1 MRVQYMS
8 DLHLEFTLNQE
19 YIHDFFD
26 GETGDILLLAGDIMY
41 LKDSIFIRRRFL
53 TELSH
58 KYSQVLI
65 VPGNHEFYA
74 YNDIKAYGDSWQ
86 IELRPNIHYY
96 YNKVVHIGDT
106 DFILSTLWSKLD
118 LLQEKRIQQ
127 GMSDFYQIGY
137 NGEWLTPRHYNEEHD
152 NCVRFIREAVEKST
166 ADKIV
171 VVTHHA
177 PSLQTVAPQHQN
189 SILRSAFSSDLE
201 ELIKNSR
208 IDYWVYGHSH
218 TNIDCQVGQTKIIC
232 NQLGYVSSNEHLGF
246 NYNKFFEI

>member
-19 YIHDFFD
+19 YIHDFFE

-53 TELSH
+53 TELSQ

-118 LLQEKRIQQ
+118 PLQEKRIQQ

-137 NGEWLTPRHYNEEHD
+137 NGEWLTPRHYNEEHE
-152 NCVRFIREAVEKST
+152 NCVSFIREAVEKST

-189 SILRSAFSSDLE
+189 SILRSAFASDLE
-201 ELIKNSR
+201 DLIRNSR

-218 TNIDCQVGQTKIIC
+218 TNIDCQVGQTKIVC
-232 NQLGYVSSNEHLGF
+232 NQLGYISSNEHLGF

>member
-1 MRVQYMS
+1 MS

-19 YIHDFFD
+19 YIHDFFE

-53 TELSH
+53 TELSQ

-86 IELRPNIHYY
+86 IELRPNINYY

-118 LLQEKRIQQ
+118 PLQEKRIQQ

-137 NGEWLTPRHYNEEHD
+137 NGEWLTTQHYNDEHG

-189 SILRSAFSSDLE
+189 SILRSAFASDLE

>member
-19 YIHDFFD
+19 YIHDFFE

-53 TELSH
+53 TELSQ

-118 LLQEKRIQQ
+118 PLQEKRIQQ

-137 NGEWLTPRHYNEEHD
+137 NGEWLTPRHYNEEHE
-152 NCVRFIREAVEKST
+152 NCVSFIREAVEKST

-189 SILRSAFSSDLE
+189 SILRSAFASDLE
-201 ELIKNSR
+201 DLIRNSR

-218 TNIDCQVGQTKIIC
+218 TNIDCQVGQTKIVC

>member
-19 YIHDFFD
+19 YIHDFFE

-53 TELSH
+53 TELSQ
-58 KYSQVLI
+58 KYSHVLI

-106 DFILSTLWSKLD
+106 DFIISTLWSKLD
-118 LLQEKRIQQ
+118 PLQEKKIQQ

-137 NGEWLTPRHYNEEHD
+137 NGEWLTPRHYNEEYE
-152 NCVRFIREAVEKST
+152 NCVNFIREAIEKST
-166 ADKIV
+166 AEKIV

-189 SILRSAFSSDLE
+189 SILRSAFASDLE
-201 ELIKNSR
+201 ELIRNSR

-218 TNIDCQVGQTKIIC
+218 TNIDCQVGQTKIVC

>member
-19 YIHDFFD
+19 YIHDFFE

-41 LKDSIFIRRRFL
+41 LKDSIFIHRRFL
-53 TELSH
+53 TELSQ

-86 IELRPNIHYY
+86 IEIRPNIHYY

-118 LLQEKRIQQ
+118 PLQEKRIQQ

-137 NGEWLTPRHYNEEHD
+137 DGEWLTPRHYNEEHE
-152 NCVRFIREAVEKST
+152 NCVSFIREAVEKST

-189 SILRSAFSSDLE
+189 SILRSAFASDLAD
-201 ELIKNSR
+201 LIKNSR
-208 IDYWVYGHSH
+208 INYWVYGHSH
-218 TNIDCQVGQTKIIC
+218 TNIDCQIGQTKIIC

>member
-1 MRVQYMS
+1 MS

-53 TELSH
+53 TELSQ

-86 IELRPNIHYY
+86 IELRPNVHYY

-118 LLQEKRIQQ
+118 PLQEKRIQQ

-137 NGEWLTPRHYNEEHD
+137 NGEWLTPRHYNEEHE
-152 NCVRFIREAVEKST
+152 NCVSFIREAVEKST

-189 SILRSAFSSDLE
+189 SILRSAFASDLE
-201 ELIKNSR
+201 DLIKNSR

>member
-19 YIHDFFD
+19 YIHDFFE

-53 TELSH
+53 TELSQ

-118 LLQEKRIQQ
+118 PLQEKKIQQ

-137 NGEWLTPRHYNEEHD
+137 NGEWLTPRYYNEEYE

-189 SILRSAFSSDLE
+189 SILRSAFASDLE

-218 TNIDCQVGQTKIIC
+218 TNIDCQVGQTKIVC

>member
-19 YIHDFFD
+19 YIHDFFE

-53 TELSH
+53 TELSQ

-74 YNDIKAYGDSWQ
+74 YNDIKAYGDNWM

-118 LLQEKRIQQ
+118 PLQEKRIQQ

-137 NGEWLTPRHYNEEHD
+137 NGEWLTPRRYNEEYE
-152 NCVRFIREAVEKST
+152 NCVRFIRDAVEKST
-166 ADKIV
+166 AEKIV

-189 SILRSAFSSDLE
+189 SILSSAFASDLE
-201 ELIKNSR
+201 DLIRNSR

>member
-1 MRVQYMS
+1 MS

-19 YIHDFFD
+19 YIHDFFE

-53 TELSH
+53 TELSQ

-118 LLQEKRIQQ
+118 PLQEKRIQQ

-152 NCVRFIREAVEKST
+152 SCVSFIREAVEKST

-189 SILRSAFSSDLE
+189 SILRSAFASDLE